1 MSVETIWEIQNLQR
15 NANDGGVIKIDWVLW
30 ASDTQRVT
38 DLSGELVL
46 SPDPSSSAFI
56 SFENLTEAKV
66 LEWVHTLVD
75 KEDLETKV
83 LEQWNKYFNPTETS
97 KVLSG
102 GMPWHTQQEDR

>member
-15 NANDGGVIKIDWVLW
+15 NAEDGGVIKVDWVLW

-38 DLSGELVL
+38 DLSGHLVL
-46 SPDPSSSAFI
+46 SPNPSSSDFI

-66 LEWVHTLVD
+66 LEWVHALVD
-75 KEDLETKV
+75 KDNLETKV
-83 LEQWNKYFNPTETS
+83 LEQWNKYFNSTETS

-102 GMPWHTQQEDR
+102 GMPWHTQQEVR

>member
-46 SPDPSSSAFI
+46 SPDPSSSI
-56 SFENLTEAKV
+56 CSIDESN
-66 LEWVHTLVD
+66 
-75 KEDLETKV
+75 
-83 LEQWNKYFNPTETS
+83 
-97 KVLSG
+97 
-102 GMPWHTQQEDR
+102 

>member
-15 NANDGGVIKIDWVLW
+15 NADDGGVIKIDWVLW

-46 SPDPSSSAFI
+46 SPDPSSSDFI

-66 LEWVHTLVD
+66 LEWVHALVD

-83 LEQWNKYFNPTETS
+83 LAQWNKYFNPTETS

-102 GMPWHTQQEDR
+102 EMPWHTQQEVR